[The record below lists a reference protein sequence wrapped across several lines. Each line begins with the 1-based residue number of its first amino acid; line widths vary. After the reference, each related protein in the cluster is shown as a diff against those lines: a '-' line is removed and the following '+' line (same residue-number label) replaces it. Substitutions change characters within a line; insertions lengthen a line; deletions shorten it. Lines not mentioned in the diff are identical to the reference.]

1 MNYLLAAL
9 FQMGPFV
16 CCVCSRFHFS
26 KAETMPRS
34 SEAEC
39 GERNNSI
46 CHSLCF
52 YSVHQAKAR
61 ELPWNGVASTACAFR
76 SAELGPRSSGHPSS
90 LCRVLSLQDAGGV
103 PQRAPCSSQSR
114 IALPLVNRLTCQP
127 PVPCLD
133 TQNIIGNIRERQRDR
148 GGQQQAGGT
157 QRPRSY
163 LQAFPAR
170 VECVL
175 VNPTSEEY
183 KYLCCRNPSD
193 EVLELAFSIHCSLS
207 EVCLVLSPTDMTA
220 AAPGA
225 QQSPHCFPC
234 IFHVSAEQ
242 SGAVAARLG
251 GQHEIKMQWS
261 QCSVNQSESRCQR
274 LHAAL
279 LIVVQKAE
287 NRAREGLG
295 QGVVQQNQGCS
306 SLSNLPG

>member
-1 MNYLLAAL
+1 MFAPDFISPKQRRCRGPLRQSVGKGTTPFATALAFTL
-9 FQMGPFV
+9 SIRRKPGN
-16 CCVCSRFHFS
+16 SLG
-26 KAETMPRS
+26 TMRP
-34 SEAEC
+34 AQPV
-39 GERNNSI
+39 
-46 CHSLCF
+46 L
-52 YSVHQAKAR
+52 
-61 ELPWNGVASTACAFR
+61 
-76 SAELGPRSSGHPSS
+76 SAVGPRSSGHPSS

-114 IALPLVNRLTCQP
+114 TALPLVNRLACQP

-225 QQSPHCFPC
+225 QQSPH
-234 IFHVSAEQ
+234 
-242 SGAVAARLG
+242 
-251 GQHEIKMQWS
+251 
-261 QCSVNQSESRCQR
+261 
-274 LHAAL
+274 
-279 LIVVQKAE
+279 
-287 NRAREGLG
+287 
-295 QGVVQQNQGCS
+295 
-306 SLSNLPG
+306 